1 MVCLGK
7 EEIRLTQGSG
17 SERAAEFS
25 ETLLRRN
32 DVLRFRRYAVLS
44 SLPLP
49 PLPPL
54 AVEAEEQRGAMR

>member
-49 PLPPL
+49 PPPL
-54 AVEAEEQRGAMR
+54 AVEAEEKGGAMR